1 MHKASLKE
9 ILPEDVL
16 GARMLEESDRLVII
30 KTTIFFKKETY
41 NNVPK
46 QLAMSLHLGQ
56 YWRCLCGVFYEHD
69 QAHQH
74 GIIFYK
80 LEH

>member
-56 YWRCLCGVFYEHD
+56 Y
-69 QAHQH
+69 
-74 GIIFYK
+74 
-80 LEH
+80 